1 MPQLA
6 FEDWAPQLVWLAI
19 TFITLYFIMARVAI
33 PRIGTVIEERKD
45 RIASD
50 LDQAEQFKRDTEQAI
65 AAYEQALAEA
75 RARAHT
81 IAQQAREKLN
91 AEVEAERAAVEKQ
104 LAEKTAEAEARIA
117 ASKEAAL
124 SRVADVASETAQAI
138 VTQLIGGKVTKAEV
152 KSAIEKAQAG

>member
-1 MPQLA
+1 MPQLV

-152 KSAIEKAQAG
+152 KGAIEKAQAG